1 MAALNIKQIIQ
12 EIESDENKRR
22 KAEHAKR
29 HDVYNDHQ
37 RPHVLAALLNEF
49 SQKTVS
55 EMRTCTSINL
65 SRRMVD
71 EMASIYKRPPVRD
84 IELQDQGGAET
95 EADQEIKTSIEDLY
109 SDFRVNVALKRANQK
124 FKLHDQCCIQ
134 VLPKDGKLILRVLA
148 PHQYDVIPDPMN
160 PEEALAYV
168 ISTFDRG
175 LLDSITSRG
184 SDIQGTEMGSKNEV
198 ASSGTDEVIAD
209 QDDYQSTLKKY
220 IIWTAEEILLVSSQ
234 GKILSRDPN
243 PIKILPFIDVAQDKD
258 FEYWVRRGSGV
269 VEFAIDYST
278 ALSDT
283 VNTNRLQSYAQAVIT
298 AEAVP
303 DSVTVGPNHILFL
316 KLDPSRPEMKPS
328 FEFVSPQPDMKSS
341 LELLDRLL
349 NYFMTSRG
357 IDPKA
362 VSGDGKTATYASG
375 LERLLAMIDRFEAS
389 ADDVDLFTCVEYEL
403 FELLRAW
410 YTAIRGTA
418 LLDQEYDFGEWPED
432 AEMSVK
438 FAQPQM
444 IRTESDKEASVVYRL
459 ENSLMSRVEAIEE
472 LRGVSKE
479 EAQKIA
485 DEIDRDGTRIPPTA
499 SERLIP

>member
-1 MAALNIKQIIQ
+1 LLNIKQIIQ
-12 EIESDENKRR
+12 EVESDENKRR

-49 SQKTVS
+49 STRTVQ

-71 EMASIYKRPPVRD
+71 EMASLYKRPPVRD
-84 IELQDQGGAET
+84 IEIESQAGAET
-95 EADQEIKTSIEDLY
+95 EAQAELKTGLLALY
-109 SDFRVNVALKRANQK
+109 DDFRVNVALKRANQK
-124 FKLHDQCCIQ
+124 YKLHDQACIQ
-134 VLPKDGKLILRVLA
+134 VIPKDGKICLRVLA
-148 PHQYDVIPDPMN
+148 PHQYDVVPDPN
-160 PEEALAYV
+160 DPEKAIAYI
-168 ISTFDRG
+168 ISTYDRSN
-175 LLDSITSRG
+175 LDNITQRG
-184 SDIQGTEMGSKNEV
+184 SDIQGQDTGSKNEV
-198 ASSGTDEVIAD
+198 ASSGMDKDIAD
-209 QDDYQSTLKKY
+209 QNDYRATLKKY
-220 IIWTAEEILLVSSQ
+220 IVWTMEEILVVNAQ
-234 GKILSRDPN
+234 GEILSRDPN
-243 PIKILPFIDVAQDKD
+243 PILALPFIDIAQNKD
-258 FEYWVRRGSGV
+258 FEYWIRRGSGV
-269 VEFAIDYST
+269 VEFAIDYSV

-298 AEAVP
+298 AEKVP
-303 DSVTVGPNHILFL
+303 ESVTVGPNQILFL
-316 KLDPSRPEMKPS
+316 PLDPSRPEAKPS

-362 VSGDGKTATYASG
+362 ISSDGKTATYASG

-389 ADDVDLFTCVEYEL
+389 QDDLDLFSCVEYEL

-410 YTAIRGTA
+410 YQVIRGTP
-418 LLDQEYDFGEWPED
+418 LLDDQYDFGEWPED
-432 AEMSVK
+432 AELCVK

-444 IRTESDKEASVVYRL
+444 VQTQTDKEASVVARM
-459 ENSLMSRVEAIEE
+459 ENGLMSRVEAIEE

-479 EAQKIA
+479 EAQKVA
-485 DEIDRDGTRIPPTA
+485 DEIDREGVRVPPQVQVPNQPA
-499 SERLIP
+499 